1 MLLTRRAAHMRT
13 FPGVWVPP
21 GGGVEAADAGLA
33 HAALRELAEETGVAV
48 RPEDGEG
55 GPAPSILG
63 LWGSGT
69 ESHFSSI
76 IKLVKLFQISPL
88 RIWL

>member
-1 MLLTRRAAHMRT
+1 MRT

-48 RPEDGEG
+48 RTEGEG
-55 GPAPSILG
+55 GPPADILG
-63 LWGSGT
+63 LWGRSGT
-69 ESHFSSI
+69 EPPFHSLSN
-76 IKLVKLFQISPL
+76 LKLF
-88 RIWL
+88 